1 MDPKKKSA
9 LTAAL
14 SSNPPESQGGQG
26 DQAASTK
33 ADTFSFP
40 CLADGAPSN
49 VDDIAAGVERVDLSR
64 RPTLAGSAPT
74 APRLSSTMTVRGKDM
89 AIVFT
94 HRTHIH
100 MHCKHMHTCILLFIH
115 YAFFDR
121 NVPPM
126 CSGEI
131 LSNTSWFFTGF

>member
-14 SSNPPESQGGQG
+14 SSNPAEAGSGQS
-26 DQAASTK
+26 DQPTATK

-40 CLADGAPSN
+40 CLAEGNVSN

-74 APRLSSTMTVRGKDM
+74 APRLSSTMTVSKEEAMDGIERYN
-89 AIVFT
+89 AYIVLYDST
-94 HRTHIH
+94 TNAVAP
-100 MHCKHMHTCILLFIH
+100 L
-115 YAFFDR
+115 Y
-121 NVPPM
+121 
-126 CSGEI
+126 
-131 LSNTSWFFTGF
+131 